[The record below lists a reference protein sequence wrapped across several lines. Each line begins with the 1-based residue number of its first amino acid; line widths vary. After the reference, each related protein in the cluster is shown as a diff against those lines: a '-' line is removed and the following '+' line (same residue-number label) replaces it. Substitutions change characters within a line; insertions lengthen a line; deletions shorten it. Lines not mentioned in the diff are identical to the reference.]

1 MRMSFD
7 CCCEINPVVW
17 FNTKYD
23 YEPVGMNPMVVV
35 FIGGGGGVRR

>member
-1 MRMSFD
+1 MFFD
-7 CCCEINPVVW
+7 CCYEINPVVW

-35 FIGGGGGVRR
+35 CFTIGAAVRC